1 MNGMERYVKLKEIEG
16 EISKYERMKIS
27 FDIYRKQNVSDISHK
42 RKISFGVEIKK
53 CWLCHLFFVDDDV
66 MLNTI
71 SQSCVEYCD
80 MKIKDLKMLFEG
92 ILKHL

>member
-42 RKISFGVEIKK
+42 RKISFGVEIKNVGYVT
-53 CWLCHLFFVDDDV
+53 CFLW
-66 MLNTI
+66 M
-71 SQSCVEYCD
+71 
-80 MKIKDLKMLFEG
+80 MM
-92 ILKHL
+92 